1 MFGLTMRY
9 ARQWAQDGMVIIGD
23 AAHTIHP
30 LAGQGANLGM
40 QDAVALAT
48 HLNELHQQGKSISRY
63 RYLRPF
69 ERARKTEAMKM
80 VAAMDGFKT
89 LFNGNNP
96 LKKMIRGAGLLATD
110 NLPSVKR
117 QFISQA
123 MGF

>member
-1 MFGLTMRY
+1 
-9 ARQWAQDGMVIIGD
+9 
-23 AAHTIHP
+23 
-30 LAGQGANLGM
+30 
-40 QDAVALAT
+40 
-48 HLNELHQQGKSISRY
+48 
-63 RYLRPF
+63 
-69 ERARKTEAMKM
+69 
-80 VAAMDGFKT
+80 MDGFKT